1 MTQRYWNISSV
12 FQNCICLPQTQGL
25 EDIEIFITTKTIED
39 IPFLKRV
46 KLMLGL
52 VRSDEVSYLTSMLL
66 RQSQG
71 NFLFAKGML
80 NFLKKDRRGVDLT
93 KLPKTIGE
101 HYESYLRRGFRSRE
115 KFKSALAILEVL
127 DASFEPLKLN
137 HLFDVLQIRE
147 AIDYA
152 STILS
157 IH

>member
-1 MTQRYWNISSV
+1 
-12 FQNCICLPQTQGL
+12 
-25 EDIEIFITTKTIED
+25 
-39 IPFLKRV
+39 
-46 KLMLGL
+46 MLGL